1 MSSAD
6 LFVKINSLPA
16 DLRKELIDFVE
27 FLLQRKKLPKKSPK
41 GGGIPGLA
49 KGRIVIAEDFDA
61 PLDDFKPYM
70 E

>member
-6 LFVKINSLPA
+6 FFVKFNSLPA
-16 DLRKELIDFVE
+16 DLRKELVDHLDR
-27 FLLQRKKLPKKSPK
+27 LLKRMKKEKPVKQ
-41 GGGIPGLA
+41 GGIPGLA